1 MLKQNICVRLVIGFL
16 IGYITGLS
24 EGQRSGS
31 FLAETFWHIMQQLSR
46 LQTRV
51 LLR

>member
-1 MLKQNICVRLVIGFL
+1 MLKQKICVRLVIGFL

-24 EGQRSGS
+24 EGQRS
-31 FLAETFWHIMQQLSR
+31 ETFWHIMQQLSR
-46 LQTRV
+46 LQKRV